1 MEDDKPVAAQKQ
13 PSLKPNLRF
22 NNHPNW
28 KAKLRENCYKRVR
41 EDRNRLLWKMRM
53 PTAQSL
59 TNKYLIKSAFQDI
72 VSDELKKIKNL
83 SSDDSLNTS
92 SPAPAPAPE
101 ADDMLWEYDGLRSA
115 YQGDC
120 EEILLQMQMIFY
132 EDLLAEPAR
141 KESDIEIWEDQE
153 DEYLARA
160 VYENMQLNDQ
170 VCKET
175 WCPICKQGELLENH
189 QRIYCNRCELKL
201 SKDDEVHCSYI
212 YILLWDSYI
221 PVEHFLQQRIIYALT
236 ENGVN
241 RKREGTIGSA
251 DDELLINN
259 CKTYSSDSFPFHCLT
274 LQVNLDKLRIRLADA
289 HAEHLDRG
297 CRLRPK
303 FCIQTRFG
311 LTALYISCQD
321 CNTFEVVM

>member
-1 MEDDKPVAAQKQ
+1 MEDDKPVAAQKR

-22 NNHPNW
+22 NNYPNW

-41 EDRNRLLWKMRM
+41 EDRTRLLWKMRL

-59 TNKYLIKSAFQDI
+59 TNKDLIKSAFQDI
-72 VSDELKKIKNL
+72 VSDELKKINN
-83 SSDDSLNTS
+83 SSSNDSLKTS

-120 EEILLQMQMIFY
+120 EEILLEMQMIFY
-132 EDLLAEPAR
+132 EDLRTEPTR
-141 KESDIEIWEDQE
+141 QESDIEIWEDQE

-189 QRIYCNRCELKL
+189 LHIYCNRCELKL
-201 SKDDEVHCSYI
+201 SKDDE
-212 YILLWDSYI
+212 
-221 PVEHFLQQRIIYALT
+221 
-236 ENGVN
+236 
-241 RKREGTIGSA
+241 
-251 DDELLINN
+251 
-259 CKTYSSDSFPFHCLT
+259 
-274 LQVNLDKLRIRLADA
+274 VNLDKLRIRLADA

-303 FCIQTRFG
+303 FSIQTRFG